1 MEKQFLWQS
10 CVSVLP
16 LIKWQVNGSMFLMN
30 VLPDVYICP
39 LREKIVSLPPEG
51 AVRCTHLA
59 AQFTETAN

>member
-1 MEKQFLWQS
+1 MYY
-10 CVSVLP
+10 VGI
-16 LIKWQVNGSMFLMN
+16 LIKWQVKGSMFLMS